1 MKFVSK
7 FSKLLLLGVLVGAF
21 CSCQKDITSTMT
33 VYGLYNADET
43 SCMVRGAV
51 NVIGDDIVEA
61 GFLITSKS
69 ASAMEVLTY
78 KKCQRILSTGSLTDF
93 NIALT
98 GLSADSTYRFRLF
111 ARSTD
116 SVYYGLTSE
125 FKPIP
130 HSLNTKLV
138 DGGVFDMGATS
149 EQLAYAESDEFPVHA
164 VTLSSFNLGIT
175 EITNLQYVQFLKSR
189 KVVKSGMSLSDMGVY
204 QPMLSTNPHGLY
216 YNDDSATWSVMPGY
230 EHHPI
235 VRVTWYGANEFC
247 RWAGGRLPTEAEWE
261 WAAREGK
268 RTSTN
273 VLSGG
278 GVADVDNI
286 AWYKQNTKDK
296 PVGFKDTQPVATK
309 APNQLGFYDMSGNA
323 WEWVQDWYIAYLP
336 KAQIN
341 PKGMSNDDAKESGV
355 SFKVL
360 RGGGWADGETGEVDA
375 LRVAKRNHIDPSLS
389 SGSCGFRFAKD

>member
-1 MKFVSK
+1 
-7 FSKLLLLGVLVGAF
+7 
-21 CSCQKDITSTMT
+21 
-33 VYGLYNADET
+33 
-43 SCMVRGAV
+43 
-51 NVIGDDIVEA
+51 
-61 GFLITSKS
+61 
-69 ASAMEVLTY
+69 MEVLTY
-78 KKCQRILSTGSLTDF
+78 KKCQRIQSTGSLTDF

-116 SVYYGLTSE
+116 SVYYGLTTE

-149 EQLAYAESDEFPVHA
+149 EQLPYAESDEFPVHA
-164 VTLSSFNLGIT
+164 VTLSSFNLGLT
-175 EITNLQYVQFLKSR
+175 EVTNLQYVQFLKSR
-189 KVVKSGMSLSDMGVY
+189 KVVKSGMALSELGIYQTMVY
-204 QPMLSTNPHGLY
+204 SNPHGLY

-230 EHHPI
+230 EQHPT

-261 WAAREGK
+261 WAAREGN

-309 APNQLGFYDMSGNA
+309 LPNLLGFYDMSGNA

-336 KAQIN
+336 VAQMN
-341 PKGMSNDDAKESGV
+341 PTGMSNDDAMESGV
-355 SFKVL
+355 SSKVM
-360 RGGGWADGETGEVDA
+360 RGGGWADGDVGQVDA
-375 LRVAKRNHIDPSLS
+375 LRVTKRNHVNPSLNM
-389 SGSCGFRFAKD
+389 GSCGFRFAKD